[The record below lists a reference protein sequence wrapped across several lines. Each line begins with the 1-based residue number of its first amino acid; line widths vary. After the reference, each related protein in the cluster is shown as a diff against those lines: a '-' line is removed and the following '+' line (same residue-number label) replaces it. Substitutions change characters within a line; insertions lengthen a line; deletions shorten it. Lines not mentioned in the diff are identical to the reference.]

1 MYSLAR
7 FWKHSPRTTSNQAP
21 DPDPGAAAKDP
32 HVAPARSTFQCIQA
46 IHVIRDSCSM
56 RTATVHARRLRT
68 AKQAASLPNFITWP
82 PHHLLEDVRWLT
94 VRPLM
99 SMKHVSVTRMHSTF
113 SSLSRQSGS
122 LPFYKARVL
131 VHTVTLKKKLTII
144 AFSALPHVARLRG
157 SLVHRWSLLPGSV
170 DPTALAANLILVLA
184 HPHVPIANDSVHTR
198 SNLELEELTE
208 AAGSCPQSEAS
219 SLVERATA
227 ETCRGR

>member
-1 MYSLAR
+1 MYSLAV
-7 FWKHSPRTTSNQAP
+7 FWKHSPRITSNQAP

-99 SMKHVSVTRMHSTF
+99 STKHVSVTRMHSTF

-157 SLVHRWSLLPGSV
+157 SLVHRWFLLTHTCLSRTTAFTRGPTSNWRSSRKPQARALSLKP
-170 DPTALAANLILVLA
+170 VLWSSERRLR
-184 HPHVPIANDSVHTR
+184 PV
-198 SNLELEELTE
+198 E
-208 AAGSCPQSEAS
+208 AD
-219 SLVERATA
+219 ER
-227 ETCRGR
+227 